1 MVDDDGGEVKGGEI
15 PRFEIKVT
23 HEAKLNEI
31 LHKINSIEIKLC
43 SDGVKDFIKLLK
55 EPKVEE
61 GEHLLR
67 KAFAGFALLFLR
79 WLLQQKEMYFGV
91 ILGLGNDDDDDDET
105 FIYVLSILQDRV
117 LVEESLVP
125 LVMTISHNLL
135 GFSISILS
143 SIFFLE
149 QSLLTGVSKLWL
161 DTIIPGWEMTLLL
174 FIVKP
179 EEMMPVRFLK
189 FWGSFLKTG
198 YSGSGSIYLLLP
210 CTGSIIILSFK
221 WRCAGENKSA
231 NMQLVRALN
240 ALVRRLSL
248 EARSAL
254 LHRFEDPTTPQHS
267 VVSLKSN
274 GFDPKISNRFKLGTL
289 QSLLDLIEN
298 ECDESFKN
306 RFGSEDYW
314 LSTASWH
321 YLLSAP
327 LSYICTVSSF
337 LCLQFSVIT
346 APVVHAGLL
355 PDAVR
360 HSELH
365 YPATPPD
372 IECLF
377 HACILVAAEDRH
389 LT

>member
-55 EPKVEE
+55 EPKGEE

-91 ILGLGNDDDDDDET
+91 ILGLGNDDDDDET

-143 SIFFLE
+143 SIFFIE

-179 EEMMPVRFLK
+179 EEMMPVRFLILTT
-189 FWGSFLKTG
+189 SE
-198 YSGSGSIYLLLP
+198 YLLMLCNVQHFVP
-210 CTGSIIILSFK
+210 K
-221 WRCAGENKSA
+221 ENKSA

-240 ALVRRLSL
+240 ALVQRLSL
-248 EARSAL
+248 EARK
-254 LHRFEDPTTPQHS
+254 
-267 VVSLKSN
+267 VSWKSN

-337 LCLQFSVIT
+337 LCLSFQEWTPTSLLSLHYLGLHLCFATDTEMHYVLPSIAVFP

-365 YPATPPD
+365 CPATPPD

-377 HACILVAAEDRH
+377 HACILAAEDMH